1 MEERKTVAGR
11 SARAKTLVPE
21 GTQGL
26 GNLTK
31 QPGQRPGGV
40 RTSVGRADG
49 DAKAPEHVPRPGQR
63 RVVLFLGFLHEDQG
77 CACTGSLTE

>member
-1 MEERKTVAGR
+1 MAGR

-31 QPGQRPGGV
+31 QSGAEAWSGENECGGEQW
-40 RTSVGRADG
+40 RADG
-49 DAKAPEHVPRPGQR
+49 DTKAPENVPRPGQR
-63 RVVLFLGFLHEDQG
+63 RVVLFLGILHEDQG
-77 CACTGSLTE
+77 YVCTGSLPE